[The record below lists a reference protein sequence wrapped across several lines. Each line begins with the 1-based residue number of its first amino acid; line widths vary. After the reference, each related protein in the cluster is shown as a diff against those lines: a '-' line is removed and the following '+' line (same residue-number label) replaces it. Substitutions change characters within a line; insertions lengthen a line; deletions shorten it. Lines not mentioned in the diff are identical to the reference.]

1 MTVSFGLSGWCF
13 VFKQKTEYEMRISD
27 WSSDVCS
34 SDLRGA
40 WRALLWPKYGWPEPK
55 LSQWRCTLAKALAMA
70 LPGSLENAAAAVGME
85 NGKDVKGRAT
95 MLQLSR
101 PRRID
106 PDGTI
111 VWWDTP
117 DRPRKLQDRKST
129 RLNSRH

>member
-1 MTVSFGLSGWCF
+1 
-13 VFKQKTEYEMRISD
+13 MRISD

-34 SDLRGA
+34 SD
-40 WRALLWPKYGWPEPK
+40 
-55 LSQWRCTLAKALAMA
+55 LAKALAMA

-117 DRPRKLQDRKST
+117 DRLERLYAYNIQDVEVEPERDKQLHHLSPYPT
-129 RLNSRH
+129 HIFQPNRGSPPSP